1 MAWLRLLV
9 EKFRAL
15 TGRRR
20 DDETL
25 AQEIDLHLRLLEERF
40 QERGMRADE
49 ARREARRAFGGL
61 EQLKEAH
68 REARTARWL
77 PEAAQDVSYAIRM
90 LRRQPGFAVV
100 TLLTLA
106 VGIGANAAVFSVV
119 NAVILRPLPYPSVD
133 RVERVGWDWN
143 GRSAAT
149 GALSP
154 FKFAYLREHTRA
166 FQALTTWQMWTVESG
181 AGAAGAPLHVL
192 RVSQDF
198 FDVVG
203 TLPAQG
209 RGLTRAE
216 QDSDAGVALLTEA
229 CFRTRFSSDLD
240 ALGRTML
247 LDDRSVV
254 IVGVLPA
261 TFEFPEVSDNID
273 VVTPLTLRAD
283 PSDHGANFPVMGR
296 LRPGVTRAKAQAD
309 LDRVFS
315 ELRRE
320 RPNQFSGAAERAVL
334 MRFDEIYLADI
345 VRPLWALFAG
355 VFVVLLIAC
364 TNVANLLLAR
374 GTTRLREMAVRA
386 ALGAS

>member
-1 MAWLRLLV
+1 VRETRRSAASNTSVSTTIVVFPMCSGRARATTV
-9 EKFRAL
+9 PSRTAPRKFVFDSIVAVPVP
-15 TGRRR
+15 TGSPAGAVA
-20 DDETL
+20 L

-40 QERGMRADE
+40 QQRGMPADE

-61 EQLKEAH
+61 QQLKEAH

-90 LRRQPGFAVV
+90 LRRQPGFAIV

-149 GALSP
+149 GALAP

-166 FQALTTWQMWTVESG
+166 FQALATWQTWTVESG
-181 AGAAGAPLHVL
+181 AGTASAPLRVL

-203 TLPAQG
+203 ASPAQG
-209 RGLTRAE
+209 RGFTPAE

-229 CFRTRFSSDLD
+229 CFRTRFSSDLG

-247 LDDRSVV
+247 LDDA
-254 IVGVLPA
+254 LPGLALDPAGAWAFRELQQDLLGFQAACDA
-261 TFEFPEVSDNID
+261 TAPAPWRMEPRRLKANIN
-273 VVTPLTLRAD
+273 A
-283 PSDHGANFPVMGR
+283 
-296 LRPGVTRAKAQAD
+296 
-309 LDRVFS
+309 
-315 ELRRE
+315 
-320 RPNQFSGAAERAVL
+320 
-334 MRFDEIYLADI
+334 
-345 VRPLWALFAG
+345 
-355 VFVVLLIAC
+355 
-364 TNVANLLLAR
+364 
-374 GTTRLREMAVRA
+374 
-386 ALGAS
+386 